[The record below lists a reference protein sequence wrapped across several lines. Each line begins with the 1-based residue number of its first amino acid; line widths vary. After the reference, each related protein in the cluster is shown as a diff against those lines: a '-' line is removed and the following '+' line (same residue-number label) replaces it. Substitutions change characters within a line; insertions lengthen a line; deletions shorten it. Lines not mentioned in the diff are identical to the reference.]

1 MAAIEYIAVGL
12 IVIAC
17 AVSSAWRLMSAR
29 LRLRALEALAVIPGN
44 PGGSLLA
51 RLRQKTLAQ
60 LSGGCGACARATNTV
75 SATVPPA
82 NRKSAAPRR

>member
-1 MAAIEYIAVGL
+1 MVVLEYAVVAL
-12 IVIAC
+12 IVIGC

-29 LRLRALEALAVIPGN
+29 LRLRALETLAVIPGN
-44 PGGSLLA
+44 PGGTLLA

-82 NRKSAAPRR
+82 NRRSAAPRR